1 MIQGENMRFRHLLLF
16 ITLTLSLF
24 FAGCGE
30 KKAPPPTQLAA
41 KFLAS
46 LHVNPNAEGTPSPV
60 VVRFY
65 ELKTPGIFEDTD
77 FFTLYD
83 DDIAV
88 LGADLVARD
97 EFKIMPGKT
106 LPLLRELDPQTRFI
120 GVMAAFRDLNNAIW
134 RATAPIALH
143 QVNAY
148 TILLGRGEVSISETK
163 SPEEEEQKKKSQEPL
178 FNF

>member
-1 MIQGENMRFRHLLLF
+1 MRSRHLLLF
-16 ITLTLSLF
+16 FTLILSLLF
-24 FAGCGE
+24 IGCGE

-83 DDIAV
+83 GDIAV
-88 LGADLVARD
+88 LGADLVARN
-97 EFKIMPGKT
+97 EFKVMPGKT
-106 LPLLRELDPQTRFI
+106 LPLLRELDPKTRFI

-163 SPEEEEQKKKSQEPL
+163 PARDDEQKKKSQEPPM
-178 FNF
+178 NF

>member
-1 MIQGENMRFRHLLLF
+1 MRSRHLLLF
-16 ITLTLSLF
+16 FILVLPLF
-24 FAGCGE
+24 FVGCGG
-30 KKAPPPTQLAA
+30 KKAPPPTQLTA

-46 LHVNPNAEGTPSPV
+46 SQVNPNAEGTPSPV

-65 ELKTPGIFEDTD
+65 ELKTPGTFEDTD

-83 DDIAV
+83 DDTAV

-97 EFKIMPGKT
+97 EFKVMPGEE
-106 LPLLRELDPQTRFI
+106 LPLLRELDPKTRFV

-134 RATAPIALH
+134 RATAPITLH
-143 QVNAY
+143 QLNAY

-163 SPEEEEQKKKSQEPL
+163 PPRDEEQEKKSQEPL
-178 FNF
+178 IKF

>member
-1 MIQGENMRFRHLLLF
+1 MRSRHLLLF
-16 ITLTLSLF
+16 FALMVSLF

-30 KKAPPPTQLAA
+30 KKAPPPTQLSA
-41 KFLAS
+41 KFIAS

-83 DDIAV
+83 DDTAV

-97 EFKIMPGKT
+97 EFKVKPGET
-106 LPLLRELDPQTRFI
+106 LPLLRELDPQTRFV

-163 SPEEEEQKKKSQEPL
+163 PPGDEEQEKKSKEPL